1 MATAG
6 VIATSGSRRYTG
18 RMSEDN
24 NEDKKDKEPKKKK
37 PPMLKRIIRAFKKV
51 IDNYRDL
58 YSAEEE
64 NKQ

>member
-6 VIATSGSRRYTG
+6 VIATSGSRRYAG

-37 PPMLKRIIRAFKKV
+37 PTMLKRIVRAFKKI
-51 IDNYRDL
+51 IDTYRDL
-58 YSAEEE
+58 YSIEEKAKE
-64 NKQ
+64 